1 MSSITISREIIYSAF
16 KNVTGY
22 IDCLLLQDF
31 TIIFFRNLE
40 PTKKI
45 SESYMKNILSLPWQR

>member
-1 MSSITISREIIYSAF
+1 MSSITISRKIIYSAF

-22 IDCLLLQDF
+22 IDCQLLQDF

-45 SESYMKNILSLPWQR
+45 SESYM

>member
-1 MSSITISREIIYSAF
+1 MSSITISRKIIYSAF

-22 IDCLLLQDF
+22 IDCQLQDF

-45 SESYMKNILSLPWQR
+45 SESYM